1 MPLTGLG
8 FRYPASTDDPDVPA
22 DIQALADDLNTFL
35 TLPAGINLGGVGSNV
50 ITSLTFAALPS
61 SPLSGSITNPSSV
74 YNLECDVTFGAW
86 VAAGVSTIQL
96 QGGVALSGG
105 MSVAADALGSGG
117 PVATGQLILTQN
129 VDPHSAQSGFQVI
142 IPAGAA
148 AVTFTVQAKR
158 TGVNAAQFIYNA
170 PYLQVQPRRFIK
182 P

>member
-1 MPLTGLG
+1 MPTTTLG
-8 FRYPASTDDPDVPA
+8 APYPASSDDPDVPA
-22 DIQALADDLNTFL
+22 DIQALAEWASTML
-35 TLPAGINLGGVGSNV
+35 TLPTAVNVGGVGSNV
-50 ITSLTFAALPS
+50 ITSTGFAALPS
-61 SPLSGSITNPSSV
+61 SPLSGAITNPSSV

-86 VAAGVSTIQL
+86 VAAGATTMQL

-117 PVATGQLILTQN
+117 IVATGQLILTQN
-129 VDPHSAQSGFQVI
+129 VDPHSAQSSFQVI

-158 TGVNAAQFIYNA
+158 TVATGTSIYNA
-170 PYLQVQPRRFIK
+170 PYLTVQPRRFIK